1 MDLEHATPLA
11 LPPAGDI
18 DAAEVFVRAELG
30 DLIHETD
37 PATVHASP
45 RVRGGQTA
53 ADARLAGLDLT
64 GYAARRNEV
73 WPPERRGA
81 TSVSPYVRH
90 GLLSLQLLWA
100 VAGDAPPRDGRR
112 YRDELLWQEH
122 ARHLYA
128 RVGRANS
135 EPLRHQLTVTADS
148 DRDRDPWD
156 GSMACVD
163 LAVDELETDGWL
175 VNQTRMWLASHWSVR
190 HGHDWRAGEDRFFR
204 HLLDGSRAANR
215 AGWQWTV
222 GAASGRP
229 YGFSRWQVERRAP
242 GVCDGCALRDACP
255 IEDWPEDRPLTRAE
269 EHPHLRRDPDPA
281 ATAGPSSP
289 VVTGTAELV
298 WLTAESLGDDDP
310 ALAAHPDLPV
320 TFVFDVPL
328 LARLRLSGTRLI
340 FLVETLADLAQ
351 RRELH
356 VVRGD
361 PVRALAGRRLAATST
376 PVPGWRRRAGA
387 LDVVSA
393 HPWPW
398 LVPPHGGSVASFSA
412 WRGAATRVGALT

>member
-11 LPPAGDI
+11 LPPAGDVG
-18 DAAEVFVRAELG
+18 AAEAFVRAELA
-30 DLIHETD
+30 DLIHESD
-37 PATVHASP
+37 PTAVHASP
-45 RVRGGQTA
+45 RVRGGQMA
-53 ADARLAGLDLT
+53 ADAKLAGLDLT

-81 TSVSPYVRH
+81 SRVSPYVRH
-90 GLLSLQLLWA
+90 GLLPLALLWA
-100 VAGDAPPRDGRR
+100 VAGDAPPPDARR

-128 RVGRANS
+128 RLGAATA
-135 EPLRHQLTVTADS
+135 EPLRHQLAVTAGGDG
-148 DRDRDPWD
+148 DLDPWG

-175 VNQTRMWLASHWSVR
+175 VNQTRMWLASHWTVR
-190 HGHDWRAGEDRFFR
+190 RGHDWRVGEDRFFR

-222 GAASGRP
+222 GAATGRP

-242 GVCDGCALRDACP
+242 GVCDGCELRDACP
-255 IEDWPEDRPLTRAE
+255 IEDWPDDPPVARVA
-269 EHPHLRRDPDPA
+269 EHPHLRHDPDPGV
-281 ATAGPSSP
+281 TAGPSTP
-289 VVTGTAELV
+289 VVTGSAELV
-298 WLTAESLGDDDP
+298 WLTAESLGDADP

-320 TFVFDVPL
+320 AFVFDAPL

-340 FLVETLADLAQ
+340 FLVETLADLAR

-361 PVRALAGRRLAATST
+361 PVRALTGRRLAATYA

-387 LDVVSA
+387 LDVVA
-393 HPWPW
+393 THPWPW
-398 LVPPHGGSVASFSA
+398 LVTPHGGSVASFSA
-412 WRGAATRVGALT
+412 WRRAADRAGALP